1 MNNLVNFALKE
12 EFSKIKTLSKS
23 SNLEEIKK
31 IIEWNK
37 FILLFP
43 ERETL
48 RGRPPYEKILMVK
61 LLFLQGW
68 YGISDEEIEFQ
79 VNDRLSFRNFLDFP
93 ESIPDFSTIWRFRE
107 ELAVA
112 EIIDKI
118 WAELHRQIDEKN
130 IQVKEGVIQ
139 DASFIIAEPGKQK
152 KSNELRGREAKT
164 SRSKDGTWT
173 KKGKKS
179 YFGFKRHIKVRRG
192 SKIIEEVAVTT
203 AKTHDGAIDLAKPD
217 DIVYRDRGYSGI
229 NTKAKGDGTMKR
241 ENLDIYQ
248 KMRNKRITKKRA
260 EGEHPVAT
268 IERSLKGGKT
278 RLTTTYRVFVQQV
291 FVCFAYNLHRLRF
304 LLRRDSESSVQL

>member
-93 ESIPDFSTIWRFRE
+93 ENIPDFSTIWRFRE
-107 ELAVA
+107 ELAGRISLI
-112 EIIDKI
+112 ESGQNFIDK
-118 WAELHRQIDEKN
+118 
-130 IQVKEGVIQ
+130 
-139 DASFIIAEPGKQK
+139 
-152 KSNELRGREAKT
+152 
-164 SRSKDGTWT
+164 
-173 KKGKKS
+173 
-179 YFGFKRHIKVRRG
+179 
-192 SKIIEEVAVTT
+192 
-203 AKTHDGAIDLAKPD
+203 
-217 DIVYRDRGYSGI
+217 
-229 NTKAKGDGTMKR
+229 
-241 ENLDIYQ
+241 
-248 KMRNKRITKKRA
+248 
-260 EGEHPVAT
+260 
-268 IERSLKGGKT
+268 
-278 RLTTTYRVFVQQV
+278 
-291 FVCFAYNLHRLRF
+291 
-304 LLRRDSESSVQL
+304 